1 VHEGA
6 ENASPQV
13 AALTAGTPSGR
24 AIGRLALLLRSGDKR
39 DAEILTL
46 RHQILVLQ
54 RQIDPRGSPRLTGRS
69 SPGCRVPLSG
79 RGSDGR
85 C

>member
-1 VHEGA
+1 MKCNPEGA

-13 AALTAGTPSGR
+13 TALTAGTLSGH

-39 DAEILTL
+39 GAEILAL

-54 RQIDPRGSPRLTGRS
+54 TTDRSPRVH
-69 SPGCRVPLSG
+69 P
-79 RGSDGR
+79 D
-85 C
+85 